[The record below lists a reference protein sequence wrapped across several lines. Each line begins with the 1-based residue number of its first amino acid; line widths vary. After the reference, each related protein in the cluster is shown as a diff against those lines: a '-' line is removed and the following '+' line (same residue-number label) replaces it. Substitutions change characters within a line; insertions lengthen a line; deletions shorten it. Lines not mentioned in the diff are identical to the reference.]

1 MTKDISAL
9 LDELKSLHAKATEG
23 EWENCRGF
31 VRSKLPVSGTL
42 VNGATIHLSRTWVAE
57 TIRGEGYVPD
67 NGNAD
72 FIAAIKNAF
81 PALVAAIEARVNV
94 LADQVGDTVA
104 LCAQLDAALAAL
116 RDARKICG
124 DYPVSKW
131 EREHAAILSRA
142 GGK

>member
-81 PALVAAIEARVNV
+81 PALVAAIEAAREDAERYQW
-94 LADQVGDTVA
+94 LRDTKKAEVCIEDENEDGPTGA
-104 LCAQLDAALAAL
+104 LYQWTGEQLAAAID
-116 RDARKICG
+116 RARG
-124 DYPVSKW
+124 
-131 EREHAAILSRA
+131 R
-142 GGK
+142 